1 MPHQQ
6 PLPKKNALLKYLKL
20 DRLGR
25 LTYERKIPARLREF
39 LGDRASIRRS
49 LGVDG
54 TDCSDTAVLTAYA
67 RVHGQVQGA
76 IDAAEAQQLQ
86 KSTAIQA
93 QPQTFALSPRDVAGI
108 AANPLLEMRNALADG
123 RITMPIQ
130 AELQKVAPDFLA
142 QVVWTCMTGDTSHI
156 QGAFAQ
162 LTQPLLDQLGISP
175 NETDI
180 TAITQRLLAYAADA
194 RADVEKLQHG
204 DWSSPM
210 LAAKAPP
217 IPKRRLTWE
226 QLIDG
231 WRRSVGGTLEID
243 GYGVSERRV
252 VLYRLAIK
260 DFVAHITDAPPEDIT
275 IADVQRYLK
284 WLQTDSGNAPRTQA
298 GKLICLKNLVQ
309 IAVNNREMAGNPFEG
324 FKIVVPAGAA
334 DLKGYRPFTKQELVT
349 IFTAVKKE
357 SREHNRLL
365 PYILLLT
372 GCRLAEA
379 AQLRTKDIQQTEQGT
394 WFINWEH
401 EPLGI
406 YPMLLKTKDS
416 NNRKMPMHQR
426 LIDEGLLD
434 IDRAGD
440 GRLFES
446 LSQNTNTYST
456 HFMELLKRLDIWEK
470 KKTVAHSFRNNAKD
484 MWREADIS
492 LDVRNAFTGHAAVG
506 VGERS
511 YGVGLGQMPDKLN
524 EYVKRINV
532 SWLP

>member
-1 MPHQQ
+1 MPR
-6 PLPKKNALLKYLKL
+6 KNSLLRYLRL

-25 LTYERKIPARLREF
+25 LTYERQIPPRLREF
-39 LGDRASIRRS
+39 VGNRATIRRS

-54 TDCSDTAVLTAYA
+54 TDCGSTDVLTAYA
-67 RVHGQVQGA
+67 RVHGEIQGV
-76 IDAAEAQQLQ
+76 IDAAEAQHRQ

-108 AANPLLEMRNALADG
+108 AANPLLEMRDAMADG
-123 RITMPIQ
+123 RISTPIQ
-130 AELQKVAPDFLA
+130 AELQQIVPTFLA
-142 QVVWTCMTGDTSHI
+142 QVAWAQMTGDTSQI
-156 QGAFAQ
+156 QQALAQ
-162 LTQPLLDQLGISP
+162 ISQPLLDQLGISP

-180 TAITQRLLAYAADA
+180 TEISKRLLAYAADA
-194 RADVEKLQHG
+194 RRDVEKLQDG
-204 DWSSPM
+204 DWSTPV

-217 IPKRRLTWE
+217 IPTKRLTWE
-226 QLIDG
+226 QLIEG

-243 GYGVSERRV
+243 GYGVSEKRV

-260 DFVAHITDAPPEDIT
+260 DFVAHITNAPPEDIT
-275 IADVQRYLK
+275 IADVQRYMK
-284 WLQTDSGNAPRTQA
+284 WLQVDSGNAPRTQA
-298 GKLICLKNLVQ
+298 GKVICLKNLVQ
-309 IAVNNREMAGNPFEG
+309 IAVNNREIASNPFDG

-334 DLKGYRPFTKQELVT
+334 DLKGYRPFTKPELVT
-349 IFTAVKKE
+349 IFTAVKEE

-379 AQLRTKDIQQTEQGT
+379 VQLRTKDIQQSEQGT
-394 WFINWEH
+394 WYINWEH

-416 NNRKMPMHQR
+416 NNRKMPIHQR
-426 LIDEGLLD
+426 LIDEGLLN
-434 IDRAGD
+434 IDRTGD
-440 GRLFES
+440 GRLFKS
-446 LSQNTNTYST
+446 LSQNTTTYST
-456 HFMELLKRLDIWEK
+456 HFAKVLKRLGIWEK

-484 MWREADIS
+484 MWRGADIS
-492 LDVRNAFTGHAAVG
+492 LDIRNAFTGHAAAG

-511 YGVGLGQMPDKLN
+511 YGVGLAQMPDKLN
-524 EYVKRINV
+524 EHLERIDV